1 MMIQDIMTTDVVY
14 ITDKTSI
21 KDALSKMEQFRIRH
35 LPVVNERK
43 EIIGIVSDRDLR
55 DASPSSLGN
64 CSKDVLQ
71 CPIKEIMKT
80 DVLTALPYDF
90 VEEAANMMMENRISC
105 LPVEDNGK
113 LIGIIT
119 GKDLLKN
126 LVKLTGADLPS
137 SRLEVEVL
145 NQSGM
150 LAEVAALIKEHKI
163 NIHSVLIY
171 PSMDESK
178 KILVFRLQTMD
189 LRPLIKTLK
198 DNNYHIL
205 WPDMEMRL

>member
-1 MMIQDIMTTDVVY
+1 MMIRDIMTKDVIY
-14 ITDKTSI
+14 ISEQTTLNE
-21 KDALSKMEQFRIRH
+21 ALLKMGNFRIRH
-35 LPVVNERK
+35 LPVVNEEK

-55 DASPSSLGN
+55 DASPSSISECN
-64 CSKDVLQ
+64 NDVLQ
-71 CPIKEIMKT
+71 CPINKIMKT

-105 LPVEDNGK
+105 LPVEEEGK
-113 LIGIIT
+113 LVGIIT

-137 SRLEVEVL
+137 SRLEVEVM

-150 LAEVAALIKEHKI
+150 LADVAALIKEHNI
-163 NIHSVLIY
+163 NIQSVLIY
-171 PSMDESK
+171 PSKEETK
-178 KILVFRLQTMD
+178 KILVFRLRTMD
-189 LRPLIKTLK
+189 LRPLTKTLREH
-198 DNNYHIL
+198 NYHIL

>member
-178 KILVFRLQTMD
+178 KDTRL
-189 LRPLIKTLK
+189 PLT
-198 DNNYHIL
+198 NNGPTSSY
-205 WPDMEMRL
+205 